1 MERRA
6 NDYNRGLF
14 SIKHKPY
21 LEAGSQ
27 MGGSIELDPF
37 GALVKQLGDGY
48 TPKVGVA
55 ASNGVAD

>member
-1 MERRA
+1 
-6 NDYNRGLF
+6 
-14 SIKHKPY
+14 
-21 LEAGSQ
+21 